1 MFGIGILE
9 LLVIAAI
16 LFLLVGVPIVA
27 VVVVL
32 VVVKPAQVAER
43 SRQ

>member
-16 LFLLVGVPIVA
+16 LFLLVGVPIITMI
-27 VVVVL
+27 VVL
-32 VVVKPAQVAER
+32 FVVNRPR
-43 SRQ
+43 SPKDRQ